1 MNVTA
6 LKMLTSEVQAAYAA
20 DQDYLDA
27 HFDEWLEKYPE
38 QWVVVKDC
46 ALILASPNEMDV
58 LAVVERH
65 GGTVVVDRMQPRR
78 SVHAVTER

>member
-1 MNVTA
+1 MPTGLIFDANWRRTDNV
-6 LKMLTSEVQAAYAA
+6 
-20 DQDYLDA
+20 
-27 HFDEWLEKYPE
+27 EKYPE

-46 ALILASPNEMDV
+46 ALILASANEMDV

-65 GGTVVVDRMQPRR
+65 SGTVVVDRMQPRR

>member
-6 LKMLTSEVQAAYAA
+6 LKMLTREVQAAYAA

-27 HFDEWLEKYPE
+27 HFDEWLKKYRD
-38 QWVVVKDC
+38 QWVVVKDRS
-46 ALILASPNEMDV
+46 LILASPNEMDV

-65 GGTVVVDRMQPRR
+65 GGTAVVDRMQPRR